1 MPKVQE
7 CYTEGTELMLAVII
21 ILLLIADI
29 GIACL
34 MLMLAAVVGKMDKTS

>member
-1 MPKVQE
+1 
-7 CYTEGTELMLAVII
+7 MLVII
-21 ILLLIADI
+21 AILILLGDI